1 MPSVYPLRGTV
12 DRAFKQHYADSTNY
26 GFPPP
31 GTMLEVAYF
40 GEPSANVGQFER
52 ENCDVYL
59 LAWLLQ
65 LKAVV
70 NDSTELAT
78 FVKAAQT
85 ITMSYNQR
93 AMKTDKMAAVYQL
106 KEHEE
111 SAADILG
118 HSVVARAR
126 ELSAVQDMH
135 RAARV

>member
-1 MPSVYPLRGTV
+1 V

-26 GFPPP
+26 AFPPP

-52 ENCDVYL
+52 ENCDAYL
-59 LAWLLQ
+59 MAWLLRLQ
-65 LKAVV
+65 QVV
-70 NDSTELAT
+70 NDSAELAA

-93 AMKTDKMAAVYQL
+93 AMNTDKMAAVYQL

-118 HSVVARAR
+118 HSVVGRAR
-126 ELSAVQDMH
+126 ELTALQDMH